1 VLLGGVLVSH
11 VTDATF
17 ASEVLEAGGPVLVD
31 FWAPWCG
38 PCLAV
43 APTLEQV
50 ARQYAGRVRVLKLNV
65 DENPR
70 TAETYGIRSIPTV
83 GLFLNG
89 KTVDGLMGAAPKAFF
104 VEMLDRHLAGAPAG
118 GP

>member
-1 VLLGGVLVSH
+1 MSSEMI

-17 ASEVLEAGGPVLVD
+17 AAEVTEAEGPVLVD

-38 PCLAV
+38 PCRAV

-50 ARQYAGRVRVLKLNV
+50 ATDYAGRVRVRKLNV

-83 GLFLNG
+83 VLFVNG
-89 KTVDGLMGAAPKAFF
+89 QVVDGVVGVAPSAFF
-104 VEMLDRHLAGAPAG
+104 GEMLDRHLAGVPAG
-118 GP
+118 GSR